1 MASMNTS
8 EMKEKSL
15 DELQEELVSLSKDQ
29 FNYRM
34 QKSTGQLSQTHLLKE
49 VSKDIARVKTVMNQK
64 RQQAQTAEA

>member
-1 MASMNTS
+1 MNTS